1 MEIIAENFIICPQ
14 QANSCTFSLN
24 STASLPV
31 CDFFTLPEQKYSA
44 GEWWTL
50 KAADCG
56 RWEVVT
62 ARVHTLTITIVDSVF
77 RMVKQAVR
85 RVVRACKKFACSN
98 LCRGCR
104 VVPMVPMA
112 LRL

>member
-1 MEIIAENFIICPQ
+1 MEIVAEKFIFCSQ
-14 QANSCTFSLN
+14 KADSCTFSFK
-24 STASLPV
+24 STAVLPV
-31 CDFFTLPEQKYSA
+31 RDFFSLPEQKYA
-44 GEWWTL
+44 VGEWLTL
-50 KAADCG
+50 KTVDCG

-62 ARVHTLTITIVDSVF
+62 ARVNALCITIVDEVF
-77 RMVKQAVR
+77 RVVKQAVR
-85 RVVRACKKFACSN
+85 IMVRACKKFACSN

>member
-1 MEIIAENFIICPQ
+1 MEIIAEKFIFCPQ
-14 QANSCTFSLN
+14 QVNSCTFSFK
-24 STASLPV
+24 STASPAA
-31 CDFFTLPEQKYSA
+31 CDFFALPEQKYSA
-44 GEWWTL
+44 GEWFTL

-62 ARVHTLTITIVDSVF
+62 ARVYALTVTIVDEVF
-77 RMVKQAVR
+77 RVVKQAVR
-85 RVVRACKKFACSN
+85 RAARVCKKFACSN